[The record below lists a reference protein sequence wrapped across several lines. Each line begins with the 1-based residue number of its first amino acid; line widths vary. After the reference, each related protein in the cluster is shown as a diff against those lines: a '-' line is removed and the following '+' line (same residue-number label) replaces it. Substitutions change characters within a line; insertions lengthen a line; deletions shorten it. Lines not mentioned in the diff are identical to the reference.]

1 TTLANLHHSWEKKL
15 LSLYEIYNDL
25 TYFAGDQFQLIED
38 YIYNSLS
45 VTDPGY
51 HLLRCID
58 IDPKS
63 IRKLDKTSEQ
73 PEDRLENLGN
83 LLSKSREEV

>member
-1 TTLANLHHSWEKKL
+1 
-15 LSLYEIYNDL
+15 
-25 TYFAGDQFQLIED
+25 DQFQLIED
-38 YIYNSLS
+38 YIYKSLS

-51 HLLRCID
+51 HLLRFID

-73 PEDRLENLGN
+73 PEDRLENLG
-83 LLSKSREEV
+83 